1 MRLAISGLYLA
12 LSSGVLPSS
21 RFTFTSAPG
30 QPLFLLAVPPSPG
43 GIGDVTEGLHLSAGR
58 PGEPTPGVAIP
69 RFLEPMSA
77 TVDGGVVSPFPVTM
91 SDLIGITM
99 PPFDIGRINTSFGLL
114 FGHHRRGEPFPLSV
128 PVPEFARGLDVDD
141 LGAAQH
147 QKRGVIESAIGTIS
161 IPDLGHLE

>member
-1 MRLAISGLYLA
+1 
-12 LSSGVLPSS
+12 
-21 RFTFTSAPG
+21 
-30 QPLFLLAVPPSPG
+30 
-43 GIGDVTEGLHLSAGR
+43 
-58 PGEPTPGVAIP
+58 
-69 RFLEPMSA
+69 MSA

-128 PVPEFARGLDVDD
+128 PVPEFTRELDVDD